1 MGRLRRSR
9 AHHARRD
16 VHRAARTRVRSKDL
30 DQIQLIDLDPKNR
43 ARLEAQELDY
53 EKPGLA
59 QHYCVEC
66 AKYYET
72 DTALQ
77 SHWRSKLH
85 KRRCKRLAEPAYTI
99 EEAEMAAG
107 LGREPRRARPEPVT
121 METDGAGTSA
131 AGAGEATTAW
141 SVQIAPGPRMHSS
154 QAEAFSYVACCRC
167 RVALLMLLICI
178 LS

>member
-43 ARLEAQELDY
+43 AKLEAQELDY

-66 AKYYET
+66 AKYFET
-72 DTALQ
+72 DAALHT
-77 SHWRSKLH
+77 HWRSKLH

-99 EEAEMAAG
+99 EEAEAAAG
-107 LGREPRRARPEPVT
+107 LGRDTRRARAVPEAGT
-121 METDGAGTSA
+121 AMETDAAPVASGSTS
-131 AGAGEATTAW
+131 
-141 SVQIAPGPRMHSS
+141 
-154 QAEAFSYVACCRC
+154 
-167 RVALLMLLICI
+167 
-178 LS
+178 